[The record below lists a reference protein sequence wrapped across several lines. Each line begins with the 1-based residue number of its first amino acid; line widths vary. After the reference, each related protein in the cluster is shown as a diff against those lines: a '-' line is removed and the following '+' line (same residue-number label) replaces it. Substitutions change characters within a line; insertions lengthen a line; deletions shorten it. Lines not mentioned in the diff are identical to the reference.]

1 MASGK
6 NGSSTCWTGSGRWP
20 ARRRGSTR
28 YLDELT
34 RIGLMRK
41 HKIGRESYYMNRAL
55 LDLLGNI
62 QAV

>member
-1 MASGK
+1 
-6 NGSSTCWTGSGRWP
+6 
-20 ARRRGSTR
+20 
-28 YLDELT
+28 
-34 RIGLMRK
+34 MRK

>member
-1 MASGK
+1 M
-6 NGSSTCWTGSGRWP
+6 
-20 ARRRGSTR
+20 
-28 YLDELT
+28 
-34 RIGLMRK
+34 GLMRK